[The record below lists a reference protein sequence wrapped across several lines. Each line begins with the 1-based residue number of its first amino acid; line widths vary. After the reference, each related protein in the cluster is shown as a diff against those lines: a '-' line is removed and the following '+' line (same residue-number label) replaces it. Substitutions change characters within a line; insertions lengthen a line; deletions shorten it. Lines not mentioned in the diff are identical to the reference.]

1 MLYSPYEQRLTQ
13 NHDVGRIPRLGGTP
27 GRTLGVRRL
36 RANRDDWR
44 NAGILHDPG
53 QHHRRAHGSDF
64 KIEVDGSI
72 RYPDAFV
79 LCSQPPR
86 GSTVTNQPVVV
97 FEILSPS
104 TSRIDRIVKA
114 REYGNTA
121 SIVRYVILEPAAI
134 AATIFTHTAGV
145 WAATVVEGAV
155 VLDMPEI
162 GITLPLA
169 ELYQDVEFPSDD
181 EAAA

>member
-1 MLYSPYEQRLTQ
+1 MTLDEFLAWEERQAARWEFDGFAPIAMT
-13 NHDVGRIPRLGGTP
+13 GGTQEYS
-27 GRTLGVRRL
+27 TIQVNIIAALTTRL
-36 RANRDDWR
+36 R
-44 NAGILHDPG
+44 GSG
-53 QHHRRAHGSDF
+53 CRAHGSDF